1 VQSTPLCSRDGELLG
16 MLSTHFRDPHRPSER
31 ELRLT
36 DLYVL
41 QVAEMIERKRAERLL
56 REANEKVELV
66 LDSITDNA
74 FGFSKDWRYTY
85 LNKHAAEQIRTLGKD
100 PAGLIGRTLWEEFP
114 VVPNEE
120 TFRRVMSERV
130 AITDELY
137 YEPLGEWVENHMYP
151 SRDGGLVTFQKYITE
166 RKRAEERL
174 RRSEAYLVEAERLS
188 HTGSWAWNVA
198 SGELFW
204 SAESFKPTL
213 DSARQLIHPHDL
225 VFADQVF
232 ARAIQAGR
240 DFEHDLRFVRPD
252 GTVRYVHSL
261 AHPSFDESGNVS
273 EYVGTVMDITER
285 REEEEARKE
294 LSRRLVVA
302 QEEERRRISRELHD
316 ELGQQLSALKLN
328 LAALRREQGGR
339 GDMDDAV
346 ASLEAMARQLDSD
359 VDFIVLQLRPTALD
373 DLGLAT
379 ALTKYVADWSA
390 HFHVQAQ
397 LHLSGIEPGRLTDE
411 VATTL
416 YRLSQE
422 ALNNVAKHAQAT
434 RVQILLEAR
443 LDHTSLI
450 VEDDGQGFEA
460 GQAFDM
466 ARKGLGLIGMRE
478 RAALLG
484 GTLAVESS
492 QGRGT
497 TVVARIPAPRPASGQ
512 VT

>member
-1 VQSTPLCSRDGELLG
+1 
-16 MLSTHFRDPHRPSER
+16 
-31 ELRLT
+31 
-36 DLYVL
+36 
-41 QVAEMIERKRAERLL
+41 
-56 REANEKVELV
+56 
-66 LDSITDNA
+66 
-74 FGFSKDWRYTY
+74 
-85 LNKHAAEQIRTLGKD
+85 
-100 PAGLIGRTLWEEFP
+100 
-114 VVPNEE
+114 
-120 TFRRVMSERV
+120 
-130 AITDELY
+130 
-137 YEPLGEWVENHMYP
+137 
-151 SRDGGLVTFQKYITE
+151 
-166 RKRAEERL
+166 
-174 RRSEAYLVEAERLS
+174 
-188 HTGSWAWNVA
+188 
-198 SGELFW
+198 
-204 SAESFKPTL
+204 
-213 DSARQLIHPHDL
+213 
-225 VFADQVF
+225 
-232 ARAIQAGR
+232 
-240 DFEHDLRFVRPD
+240 
-252 GTVRYVHSL
+252 
-261 AHPSFDESGNVS
+261 
-273 EYVGTVMDITER
+273 MDITER

-359 VDFIVLQLRPTALD
+359 VDFIVWQLRPTALD

-397 LHLSGIEPGRLTDE
+397 LHLSGIKPGRLTDE

-450 VEDDGQGFEA
+450 VEDDGQGFDA